1 MSKKIMLKRI
11 KGKKVSVYT
20 RELEPGEVVPMLVD
34 RSFKKVF
41 ADENHL
47 ERLDMLLSTVLNKD
61 VKVIRIINNELIGL
75 ARKIKKRAV
84 DLVCE
89 IEGEGLCNIE
99 INSSFIWSKERNFKY
114 LCRLIGQ
121 QDYLENS
128 KVDNKGHEPIDKD
141 ECEEIELSDVDYD
154 EDNIIYIEDVFGGAI
169 EDTDNVIQINFNT
182 VDTNKKHLSKMGVF
196 DEEDITYRYTE
207 QLKIININVDYYT
220 KLCYTKDANELS
232 KFDRVV
238 GSLGIDNI
246 DELYKIAGNDNVLKE
261 IGDTVK
267 RYSNDDNLVYM
278 YDAEKAMKMAYVYD
292 LRHEVKKAT
301 EEITE
306 QVTEQVTK
314 KVTKDVTEQ
323 VTKDVTKKVTKEV
336 TEKNKKDIA
345 KKLKDALVDISIISN
360 TTGLSK
366 EEIDKL

>member
-1 MSKKIMLKRI
+1 M
-11 KGKKVSVYT
+11 
-20 RELEPGEVVPMLVD
+20 
-34 RSFKKVF
+34 
-41 ADENHL
+41 
-47 ERLDMLLSTVLNKD
+47 
-61 VKVIRIINNELIGL
+61 
-75 ARKIKKRAV
+75 
-84 DLVCE
+84 
-89 IEGEGLCNIE
+89 
-99 INSSFIWSKERNFKY
+99 
-114 LCRLIGQ
+114 
-121 QDYLENS
+121 
-128 KVDNKGHEPIDKD
+128 
-141 ECEEIELSDVDYD
+141 
-154 EDNIIYIEDVFGGAI
+154 
-169 EDTDNVIQINFNT
+169 
-182 VDTNKKHLSKMGVF
+182 
-196 DEEDITYRYTE
+196 
-207 QLKIININVDYYT
+207 
-220 KLCYTKDANELS
+220 
-232 KFDRVV
+232 

-314 KVTKDVTEQ
+314 QVTKDVTEQVTKDVTKKVTKDVTEQ

>member
-1 MSKKIMLKRI
+1 MSEQVSLKRI

-20 RELEPGEVVPMLVD
+20 RKLKPKQVVPMIVD

-47 ERLDMLLSTVLNKD
+47 ERLNLLLSTVLNKE

-75 ARKIKKRAV
+75 TRKIKKRAV

-89 IEGEGLCNIE
+89 VEGEGLCNIE
-99 INSSFIWSKERNFKY
+99 INSSFIWAKGRNFKY

-128 KVDNKGHEPIDKD
+128 KVDNEGHEVIDTD
-141 ECEEIELSDVDYD
+141 EYEEVELSDGDYD

-169 EDTDNVIQINFNT
+169 EDNDKVIQINFNT

-314 KVTKDVTEQ
+314 QVTKDVTEQ

-336 TEKNKKDIA
+336 TEKNKIDMA
-345 KKLKDALVDISIISN
+345 KKLKDALVDISIISS
-360 TTGLSK
+360 TTGLTK
-366 EEIDKL
+366 EEIDNL

>member
-128 KVDNKGHEPIDKD
+128 KVDNKGHEVIDKD

-246 DELYKIAGNDNVLKE
+246 DALYKIAGNDNVLKE

-267 RYSNDDNLVYM
+267 SYSNDDN
-278 YDAEKAMKMAYVYD
+278 
-292 LRHEVKKAT
+292 
-301 EEITE
+301 
-306 QVTEQVTK
+306 
-314 KVTKDVTEQ
+314 
-323 VTKDVTKKVTKEV
+323 
-336 TEKNKKDIA
+336 
-345 KKLKDALVDISIISN
+345 
-360 TTGLSK
+360 
-366 EEIDKL
+366 

>member
-1 MSKKIMLKRI
+1 M
-11 KGKKVSVYT
+11 
-20 RELEPGEVVPMLVD
+20 
-34 RSFKKVF
+34 
-41 ADENHL
+41 
-47 ERLDMLLSTVLNKD
+47 
-61 VKVIRIINNELIGL
+61 
-75 ARKIKKRAV
+75 
-84 DLVCE
+84 
-89 IEGEGLCNIE
+89 
-99 INSSFIWSKERNFKY
+99 
-114 LCRLIGQ
+114 
-121 QDYLENS
+121 
-128 KVDNKGHEPIDKD
+128 
-141 ECEEIELSDVDYD
+141 
-154 EDNIIYIEDVFGGAI
+154 
-169 EDTDNVIQINFNT
+169 
-182 VDTNKKHLSKMGVF
+182 
-196 DEEDITYRYTE
+196 
-207 QLKIININVDYYT
+207 
-220 KLCYTKDANELS
+220 
-232 KFDRVV
+232 

-246 DELYKIAGNDNVLKE
+246 DALYKIAGNDKVLKE

-314 KVTKDVTEQ
+314 QVTKDVTEQ